1 MINSAC
7 SINDEFI
14 GETIKEEKKNIK
26 DNNKREKFEK
36 EEKVIKKNKF
46 IDKFFMPQFDLE
58 LRLSILSLAC

>member
-46 IDKFFMPQFDLE
+46 IDNFFMPQFDLE